1 MTRIELLL
9 VRRLLP
15 RLLAGA
21 CDATVPRSGT
31 EGERVNC
38 YTTTVRDGDD
48 PNLVLLS
55 LEGRDVKGLKFDGR
69 KYSIEVT
76 ENIDS
81 IEPRHLRVT
90 HFYGLDEVRFQ
101 GIWAVACARWT
112 KWPYVQIH
120 LRRAWNKLAQALFN
134 RRALASQKRLALL
147 QQVVNWTSDNRTPIG
162 AMDVMTLRYGY
173 RWASRPEWES
183 HHDQLEQQLK
193 MLVETGDLRG
203 DQHRFLPTG
212 QAIKTLE
219 DSEESDRR
227 HTANFRVQL
236 LLAILTF
243 VTSLMAAAQAGLIR
257 VPVLVD
263 LAPKTTQEEQASC
276 KCLPR

>member
-1 MTRIELLL
+1 MIRIEPLL

-31 EGERVNC
+31 KGERVNC

-55 LEGRDVKGLKFDGR
+55 IDGRDVKGLKFDGK

-81 IEPRHLRVT
+81 IEPRHLLVT
-90 HFYGLDEVRFQ
+90 HFYGLDEVRFE
-101 GIWAVACARWT
+101 GIWAVAFARWT
-112 KWPYVQIH
+112 KWPYVLIH

-134 RRALASQKRLALL
+134 KRALASQKRLALL
-147 QQVVNWTSDNRTPIG
+147 QQVVNWTSDNGTPIG

-173 RWASRPEWES
+173 RWASHPEWES
-183 HHDQLEQQLK
+183 HHDQLERQLK
-193 MLVETGDLRG
+193 MLVETGDLQK

-212 QAIKTLE
+212 KAIKTLD

-227 HTANFRVQL
+227 HTANFRVQVL
-236 LLAILTF
+236 LVILTF
-243 VTSLMAAAQAGLIR
+243 VSSLMAAAQAGLIK

-263 LAPKTTQEEQASC
+263 LAPKATQEEQAIC

>member
-9 VRRLLP
+9 VQRHLP
-15 RLLAGA
+15 QLLAGA
-21 CDATVPRSGT
+21 CDATVPRSGS

-38 YTTTVRDGDD
+38 YTTTIRDGDE
-48 PNLVLLS
+48 PNLLLLR
-55 LEGRDVKGLKFDGR
+55 LEGRDVKGLRYDGR

-76 ENIDS
+76 ERIDS

-90 HFYGLDEVRFQ
+90 HFYGLDEVRLV
-101 GIWAVACARWT
+101 GIWAIAFGRWT
-112 KWPYVQIH
+112 KWPYVLIH
-120 LRRAWNKLAQALFN
+120 FRRAWNKLAQALFN

-147 QQVVNWTSDNRTPIG
+147 QQVVNWTADNGTPID

-173 RWASRPEWES
+173 RWASHPEWQS
-183 HHDQLEQQLK
+183 HHDQLERSLE
-193 MLVETGDLRG
+193 MLVETGDLRK

-212 QAIKTLE
+212 QAIKTLD

-227 HTANFRVQL
+227 HTANLRVQV
-236 LLAILTF
+236 LLATLTL
-243 VTSLMAAAQAGLIR
+243 VSSIMAAAQAGLIR
-257 VPVLVD
+257 FPVLVD
-263 LAPKTTQEEQASC
+263 LAPKATQEEQASC